1 MTAMLEKPQTK
12 TTTEAPLELMRFT
25 GERYDQ
31 LWKIGFIT
39 SDDRV
44 ELLNGQIVRKPEMN
58 PPHLYRVKRVYDRIN
73 RQFENRAVTIAQST
87 IRLPQDGRPEP
98 DITLFKLETPE
109 DRLPLPEDIYLV
121 IEISDSTL
129 TRDRETKLE
138 LYARDGITEYWIVNL
153 EQNQLE
159 VYRDPEGTRYAT
171 SFTVKNAIPTT
182 CLAFP
187 DDAIDWAS

>member
-12 TTTEAPLELMRFT
+12 TATEAPLELMRFS
-25 GERYDQ
+25 GEQYDQ

-58 PPHLYRVKRVYDRIN
+58 PPHLYSVKRVYDRIN

-87 IRLPQDGRPEP
+87 IRLPQDGRPDP

-109 DRLPLPEDIYLV
+109 DRLPLPDDIYLL
-121 IEISDSTL
+121 IEVSDSTL

-153 EQNQLE
+153 EQQQLE
-159 VYRDPEGTRYAT
+159 VYREPDGTRYAT
-171 SFTVKNAIPTT
+171 SFTVKNAVPTA

-187 DDAIDWAS
+187 DDPIQWA